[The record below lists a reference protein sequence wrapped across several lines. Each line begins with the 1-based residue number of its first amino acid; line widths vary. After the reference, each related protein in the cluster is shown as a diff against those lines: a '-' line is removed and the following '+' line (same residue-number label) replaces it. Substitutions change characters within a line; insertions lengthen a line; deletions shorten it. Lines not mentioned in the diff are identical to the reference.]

1 MVLKLIQLI
10 NKGDTTM
17 IQLTKRELN
26 KLNTRKAKVEKLN
39 NASANTLDWE
49 KVKLSRNNLPQKDVA
64 GGSGAVAA
72 YYNPVSNMMS
82 IKGKLYRVDFDN
94 ETLLNPMSG
103 VKVRQNTSVDRA
115 FRHFLEV
122 NKKAIAKR

>member
-1 MVLKLIQLI
+1 MVIQELLKT
-10 NKGDTTM
+10 GDTTM

-49 KVKLSRNNLPQKDVA
+49 KVKLSRNNLPQKNVA

-72 YYNPVSNMMS
+72 YYNPVSNMIT
-82 IKGKLYRVDFDN
+82 IKDKLYRVDFEN
-94 ETLLNPMSG
+94 EKLTNPTSG
-103 VKVRQNTSVDRA
+103 VKVKQNSSVDRA

>member
-1 MVLKLIQLI
+1 MVIQELLKT
-10 NKGDTTM
+10 GDTTM

-72 YYNPVSNMMS
+72 YYNPVFNMMS

>member
-1 MVLKLIQLI
+1 MVIQELLKT
-10 NKGDTTM
+10 GDTTM

-115 FRHFLEV
+115 FRHFLKV

>member
-1 MVLKLIQLI
+1 MVIQELLKT
-10 NKGDTTM
+10 GDTTM

-39 NASANTLDWE
+39 NASANTLDWK
-49 KVKLSRNNLPQKDVA
+49 KVKLSRNNLPQKNVA

-72 YYNPVSNMMS
+72 YYNPVSNMMT
-82 IKGKLYRVDFDN
+82 IKDKLYRVDFEN
-94 ETLLNPMSG
+94 EKLTNPTSG
-103 VKVRQNTSVDRA
+103 VKVKQNSSVDRA

>member
-1 MVLKLIQLI
+1 MA
-10 NKGDTTM
+10 KGGGS
-17 IQLTKRELN
+17 
-26 KLNTRKAKVEKLN
+26 TRTISAN
-39 NASANTLDWE
+39 NASASRTSSSASASTLDWE
-49 KVKLSRNNLPQKDVA
+49 KVKLSKNDIPEKNVA
-64 GGSGAVAA
+64 GDSGVVAA

-94 ETLLNPMSG
+94 ETLLNSMSG
-103 VKVRQNTSVDRA
+103 TKVKQNTSVDRA

>member
-1 MVLKLIQLI
+1 MVIQELLKT
-10 NKGDTTM
+10 GDTTM

-72 YYNPVSNMMS
+72 YYNPVSNMIT
-82 IKGKLYRVDFDN
+82 IKDKLYRVDFEN
-94 ETLLNPMSG
+94 EKLTNPTSG
-103 VKVRQNTSVDRA
+103 VKVKQNSSVDKA

>member
-1 MVLKLIQLI
+1 MVIQELLKT
-10 NKGDTTM
+10 GDTTM

-49 KVKLSRNNLPQKDVA
+49 KIKLSRNNLPQKDVA

-72 YYNPVSNMMS
+72 YYNPVSNMIT
-82 IKGKLYRVDFDN
+82 IKDKLYRVDFEN
-94 ETLLNPMSG
+94 EKLTNPTSG
-103 VKVRQNTSVDRA
+103 VKVKQNSSVDRA

>member
-1 MVLKLIQLI
+1 
-10 NKGDTTM
+10 M

-82 IKGKLYRVDFDN
+82 IKDKLYRVDFDN
-94 ETLLNPMSG
+94 ETLFNSMSG
-103 VKVRQNTSVDRA
+103 TKVKQNSSVDRA

>member
-1 MVLKLIQLI
+1 
-10 NKGDTTM
+10 M

-72 YYNPVSNMMS
+72 YYNPVFNMMS

>member
-1 MVLKLIQLI
+1 MA
-10 NKGDTTM
+10 KGGGP
-17 IQLTKRELN
+17 
-26 KLNTRKAKVEKLN
+26 TRTVSAK
-39 NASANTLDWE
+39 NASASRTSSSASASTLDWK
-49 KVKLSRNNLPQKDVA
+49 KVKLSKNDIPEKNVA
-64 GGSGAVAA
+64 GDSGVVAA

-94 ETLLNPMSG
+94 ETLLNSMSG
-103 VKVRQNTSVDRA
+103 TKVKQNTSVDRA

>member
-1 MVLKLIQLI
+1 MVIQELLKT
-10 NKGDTTM
+10 GDTTM

-72 YYNPVSNMMS
+72 YYNPVSNMIT
-82 IKGKLYRVDFDN
+82 IKDKLYRVDFEN
-94 ETLLNPMSG
+94 EKLTNPTSG
-103 VKVRQNTSVDRA
+103 VKVKQNSSVDRA

>member
-1 MVLKLIQLI
+1 MA
-10 NKGDTTM
+10 KGGGP
-17 IQLTKRELN
+17 
-26 KLNTRKAKVEKLN
+26 TRTVSASS
-39 NASANTLDWE
+39 ASASRTSSSASASTLDWE
-49 KVKLSRNNLPQKDVA
+49 KVKLSKNDIPEKNVA
-64 GGSGAVAA
+64 GDSGVVAA

-94 ETLLNPMSG
+94 ETLLNSMSG
-103 VKVRQNTSVDRA
+103 TKVKQNTSVDRA

>member
-1 MVLKLIQLI
+1 MVIQELLKT
-10 NKGDTTM
+10 GDTTM

-64 GGSGAVAA
+64 DGSGAVTA

>member
-1 MVLKLIQLI
+1 MVIQELLKT
-10 NKGDTTM
+10 GDTTM

>member
-1 MVLKLIQLI
+1 MA
-10 NKGDTTM
+10 KGGGP
-17 IQLTKRELN
+17 
-26 KLNTRKAKVEKLN
+26 TRTVSAN
-39 NASANTLDWE
+39 NASASTLDWE
-49 KVKLSRNNLPQKDVA
+49 KVKLSKNDIPEKNVA
-64 GGSGAVAA
+64 GDSGVVAA

-94 ETLLNPMSG
+94 ETLLNSMSG
-103 VKVRQNTSVDRA
+103 TKVKQNTSVDRA

>member
-1 MVLKLIQLI
+1 MLKLIQLI
-10 NKGDTTM
+10 NRGDTTM
-17 IQLTKRELN
+17 ALLTKRELN

-64 GGSGAVAA
+64 GGSGVVAA

-94 ETLLNPMSG
+94 ETLLNSMSG
-103 VKVRQNTSVDRA
+103 TKVKQNTSVDRA

>member
-1 MVLKLIQLI
+1 
-10 NKGDTTM
+10 M
-17 IQLTKRELN
+17 IQLTKRELTQ
-26 KLNTRKAKVEKLN
+26 LNTRKAKVEKLN
-39 NASANTLDWE
+39 NASANTLDWG

-64 GGSGAVAA
+64 GSSGAVAA

-103 VKVRQNTSVDRA
+103 LKVRQNTSVDRA

>member
-1 MVLKLIQLI
+1 MVIQELLKT
-10 NKGDTTM
+10 GDTTM
-17 IQLTKRELN
+17 IQLTRRELN

>member
-1 MVLKLIQLI
+1 MVIQELLKT
-10 NKGDTTM
+10 GDTTM

-72 YYNPVSNMMS
+72 YYNPVSNMIT
-82 IKGKLYRVDFDN
+82 IKDKLYRVDFEN
-94 ETLLNPMSG
+94 EKLTNPTSG
-103 VKVRQNTSVDRA
+103 VKVKQNSSVDRA

-122 NKKAIAKR
+122 NKKAIEKR

>member
-1 MVLKLIQLI
+1 MAL
-10 NKGDTTM
+10 
-17 IQLTKRELN
+17 LTKRELN

-49 KVKLSRNNLPQKDVA
+49 KVKLSRNNLPQKYVA

-72 YYNPVSNMMS
+72 YYNPVSNMIT
-82 IKGKLYRVDFDN
+82 IKDKLYRVDFEN
-94 ETLLNPMSG
+94 EKLTNPTSG
-103 VKVRQNTSVDRA
+103 VKVKQNSSVDRA